1 MAEENPASREP
12 ESPERL
18 SETQPAVEK
27 TLVLLRRARAG
38 DGAALERL
46 CARCMPRLQRWATGR
61 LPLAARGMLDT
72 DDLVQETIVRS
83 IQRLDQ
89 FEPRHEGAFQAY
101 LRQAVQNRIRDEARR
116 ISRRPLPT
124 ELDGNEVDPQPSP
137 FEVTIGRELAAR
149 YESAYARLGPDDQEA
164 IFLRLELHYDYREI
178 AAALD
183 KPSANAARM
192 AVSRGLVRLA
202 REMRDVS
209 RG

>member
-1 MAEENPASREP
+1 MVEENQSSRE
-12 ESPERL
+12 
-18 SETQPAVEK
+18 SEPSDEPSATQQSADN
-27 TLVLLRRARAG
+27 TLVLLRRAQSG
-38 DGAALERL
+38 DGAAMERL
-46 CARCMPRLQRWATGR
+46 CARCMPRLRRWASGR
-61 LPLAARGMLDT
+61 LPVAARGLLDT

-83 IQRLDQ
+83 IQRLDR

-116 ISRRPLPT
+116 VGRRPASF

-137 FEVTIGRELAAR
+137 FEVTVGRELAAR
-149 YESAYARLGPDDQEA
+149 YEAAYTRLGPDDQEA
-164 IFLRLELHYDYREI
+164 IFLRLEMNYDYQEI

-202 REMRDVS
+202 REMRDETGS
-209 RG
+209 